1 MNKKIEYIITF
12 LFFFSLSI
20 VAQERNAPKDSL
32 NIPVILVDGIEV
44 QNLDSIDIED
54 IIDVKVIKDENIT
67 KIFSPRLGGVLCIT
81 TKSKKRLTQI
91 IQEYKKKV
99 EAAQKKRKQ
108 NQIYIK

>member
-1 MNKKIEYIITF
+1 MNKRISYIITF
-12 LFFFSLSI
+12 LLFFSLSI
-20 VAQERNAPKDSL
+20 VAQERNEPKDSL
-32 NIPVILVDGIEV
+32 NIPVILVDGVEV
-44 QNLDSIDIED
+44 QNLDSIDKED
-54 IIDVKVIKDENIT
+54 IIDFKVIKDENIT

-91 IQEYKKKV
+91 IQKYKKA

>member
-12 LFFFSLSI
+12 LLFFSLSI

-32 NIPVILVDGIEV
+32 NIPVILVDGVEV
-44 QNLDSIDIED
+44 QNLDSIDKED
-54 IIDVKVIKDENIT
+54 IIDFKVIKDENIT

-91 IQEYKKKV
+91 IQKYKKA

>member
-12 LFFFSLSI
+12 LLFFSLSI
-20 VAQERNAPKDSL
+20 VAQERNEPKDSL
-32 NIPVILVDGIEV
+32 NIPVILVDGVEV
-44 QNLDSIDIED
+44 QNLDSIDKED
-54 IIDVKVIKDENIT
+54 IIDFKVIKDENIT

-91 IQEYKKKV
+91 IQKYKKA